1 MTIIDSSVTANK
13 CDSKSVSS
21 ELKNREEGI
30 KIFVRGYLQ
39 VLARWLS
46 RYAKQQLDCRP
57 VYALIKHLERPG
69 IVPLLLSPG

>member
-1 MTIIDSSVTANK
+1 MTIIRQRGLPPTN
-13 CDSKSVSS
+13 DSKSVSS
-21 ELKNREEGI
+21 ELRNREEGI

-39 VLARWLS
+39 VLARWFS

-57 VYALIKHLERPG
+57 VCALIKHLEHPE